1 VLFEQVV
8 VKGAFIIEPERRM
21 DERGFFAR
29 MFCERELAERGLV
42 SGIRQINTGFSPRAG
57 TLRGLHYQA
66 LPHAE
71 VKIVRCVRGAVY
83 DVVVDLRPDSPTFK
97 QWFGV
102 ELTADNGRLVYAPEG
117 TAHGYLTVTNDTELI
132 YMTSFPYAA
141 QAARGVRFDDPVFAI
156 EWPAEV
162 RVVSQAD
169 RSWPDFSDELVV
181 PSGGRSA

>member
-1 VLFEQVV
+1 MLFEEVG
-8 VKGAFIIEPERRM
+8 VKGAFVITPERRA

-29 MFCERELAERGLV
+29 MFCDKELAERGLAV
-42 SGIRQINTGFSPRAG
+42 HIRQINTGFSPRSG

-66 LPHAE
+66 RPHAE
-71 VKIVRCVRGAVY
+71 IKIVRCVRGAVY

-102 ELTADNGRLVYAPEG
+102 ELTAENGCLLYAPEG
-117 TAHGYLTVTNDTELI
+117 TAHGYLTLANDTELI
-132 YMTSFPYAA
+132 YLTSHAYAP
-141 QAARGVRFDDPVFAI
+141 QAAHGVRFDDPAFGI

-169 RSWPDFSDELVV
+169 RSWPDFSGGKGL
-181 PSGGRSA
+181 PSGGVA